1 MVTALSPVPMVT
13 VLLFKSSSVAETAL
27 STVVEL
33 LFFVDF
39 VDEELRHMDLVSKPT
54 QEQIMLSCC
63 RVENFI
69 RMSHEQFVELIRQ
82 AMEKYGYDGNE
93 VNHEDW

>member
-1 MVTALSPVPMVT
+1 MFECDERSNTMVL
-13 VLLFKSSSVAETAL
+13 
-27 STVVEL
+27 
-33 LFFVDF
+33 VDF
-39 VDEELRHMDLVSKPT
+39 VDEELRQMNLVSKPT
-54 QEQIMLSCC
+54 QAQIMLSCC

-82 AMEKYGYDGNE
+82 AMAKYGYDGNE

>member
-1 MVTALSPVPMVT
+1 MFECDERSNTMVL
-13 VLLFKSSSVAETAL
+13 
-27 STVVEL
+27 
-33 LFFVDF
+33 VDF
-39 VDEELRHMDLVSKPT
+39 VDEELRHMDLVSNPT
-54 QEQIMLSCC
+54 QAQIMLSCC

-82 AMEKYGYDGNE
+82 AMAKYGYDGNE